1 MSESW
6 YYVLSGERQ
15 GPVAINVI
23 EDLFHTGKLNNED
36 YIWCKGFAN
45 WTKIKDVEEFNL
57 SDAQE
62 VAPVAVAKPLEVESI
77 PETVKPAQEIEAT
90 NSKINFSDYDAS
102 KKCFYIKIGAD
113 RGQKEVEYGPF
124 SIEILKSLY
133 NENRINAKTFMFTQ
147 GMVNWSVIAGMEGFE
162 TVFNEV
168 PPMIEEADKRAFNRL
183 PFIARMFVQNNQDVF
198 EGICRDVSVGG
209 MQVLIDNFPSSVGD
223 KISINVHPENTDHS
237 FVASGSI
244 VRLLEGGQGFSFRFT
259 DLSTEALSSIN
270 AYISNE

>member
-15 GPVAINVI
+15 GPVDINVI
-23 EDLFHTGKLNNED
+23 EDLFHNGQLNNED
-36 YIWCKGFAN
+36 YVWCKGFAN

-57 SDAQE
+57 STEQE
-62 VAPVAVAKPLEVESI
+62 PVENK
-77 PETVKPAQEIEAT
+77 VKPVKKVEKTKSE
-90 NSKINFSDYDAS
+90 INFTDYDTS

-133 NENRINAKTFMFTQ
+133 DENRINAKTFIFTQ
-147 GMVNWSVIAGMEGFE
+147 GMPNWSVIADIKGFE
-162 TVFNEV
+162 TVFNQV
-168 PPMIEEADKRAFNRL
+168 PPMIEESDKRAFNRL

-198 EGICRDVSVGG
+198 EGICRDVSIGG

-259 DLSTEALSSIN
+259 DLSTEALNSIN
-270 AYISNE
+270 SYISNE

>member
-23 EDLFHTGKLNNED
+23 EDLFHTDQLNNED
-36 YIWCKGFAN
+36 YVWCKGFAN

-57 SDAQE
+57 SAEQE
-62 VAPVAVAKPLEVESI
+62 PVEKKVEPVEQIEKVEPAESI
-77 PETVKPAQEIEAT
+77 V
-90 NSKINFSDYDAS
+90 NFNDYDTN

-133 NENRINAKTFMFTQ
+133 DENRINPKTFMFTQ
-147 GMVNWSVIAGMEGFE
+147 GMANWSVIADVKGFE
-162 TVFNEV
+162 TVFNQV
-168 PPMIEEADKRAFNRL
+168 PPMIEESDKRAFNRL

-259 DLSTEALSSIN
+259 DLSAEALNSIN
-270 AYISNE
+270 SYISNE